1 MYYSVSVNLSK
12 NARQIQNETENEQA
26 KSSFASK
33 LLELPVSKLLQKCR
47 SSTITVDDLP
57 ILEEKQC
64 SNRVMSG
71 FKWKKRVIFS
81 ILMKFWKSFAGAF
94 AFRMCAIFAD
104 YASILLLKYLIDSAE
119 ISATLF
125 NFFIIAVLIL
135 FFMQLK
141 SLLLGVHTY
150 LVGEDSVE
158 MVTVL
163 NNIIVKKALHLT
175 SENTDWNRSKISK
188 LLTTH
193 SEAVSNGLAYVHHS
207 CSALIEL
214 TIALFWIWETLGTRT
229 IIVVLIVALVYAVF
243 NIIDSYVYKK
253 SLKVQLKCRDER
265 VEFEKTVLN
274 SMETIKMFSW
284 EPHFWK
290 KLKSMRGKELSVFRK
305 TLSINSFMHSLNV
318 TSPFVITFVSFA
330 VYGLQYEIS
339 ALRFEDAFVLIAI
352 FNYMRRPL
360 HVIIPSLEIVDKA
373 LHSAT
378 IINQFLIV
386 KQSPKINTKTAPQPP
401 VEPDLDIKI
410 LNANFSWN
418 GKDDTLNDV
427 CVHVKKGEKHAF
439 IGFPLCGKS
448 SLLFSITGELK
459 MTKGNMWVSKGISF
473 APASPYIFSQS
484 LKENILFG
492 NDYVKSKYDKVIM
505 ACDLKKDIFSLP
517 RCEATVLG
525 DKGYVLTSTQKA
537 QISLARC
544 LYEDADIYALDKAFG
559 PMDRTTSNKIFTR
572 VLGENGYLRDKT
584 VILAT
589 NNIELIKTFTMVHVL
604 KNGKIETSGSY
615 DQILECSEIM
625 SDLLNQSRIDK
636 IIEEKYSDEKPPR
649 KTVMFDDKVLKK
661 RKKKQSMED
670 TAPVFENRSVY
681 PFYFRSGSFIFTAF
695 YIVLLICRF
704 VFQALAFFWLS
715 FWLDPVWKKV
725 ECENCPQYVFIQT
738 MSFFAI
744 SAIISTMLSYTFF
757 VLTNVQTSR
766 KLYQHITSAIFA
778 VPMIFLSPTNK
789 ESLMNMITSDLDIVD
804 TQFPLFFKF
813 SFECTLHILMI
824 FAIVCVN
831 VPVFAIFVV
840 AFLIF
845 LVGLLRYFL
854 PALHKISSLEEQKRD
869 LFLCGSIEDFEARI
883 MVRTF
888 GKTRQT
894 LAKTS
899 VNADILTRCRM
910 ARYSTLRWISLRTE
924 FISNLMICMCF
935 FIASICLKVD
945 YIGNAQFALSVAS
958 ILCISELVSTFIR
971 TTCILE
977 SLTPHVQR
985 ISNVREYPKEPM
997 IDKCTIRDSWPDDG
1011 KIEIKNLN
1019 VFANKYRHVIKD
1031 VSLVIEEREKLGIIG
1046 KVGSGKS
1053 QLAKTLVMMSSA
1065 DKESHIVVDDLD
1077 IFEMSVKTLRS
1088 RITVIPQKAKIFSDT
1103 LRSNIDPCCQFA
1115 DSDIWLAI
1123 EACQLREYVKSLPDG
1138 LHQMVSPEKMSNEQK
1153 CQVNVCRA
1161 LLKGGQ
1167 IFVIDQSTKMMKEP
1181 IKSLVNEAIRNSL
1194 KQSTTIWIGED
1205 FSDVEHCDRV
1215 VVIENGVI
1223 LTTDTPQNL
1232 ISEFGSL
1239 QKCLLNFSK

>member
-1 MYYSVSVNLSK
+1 MNVSVNLSK
-12 NARQIQNETENEQA
+12 NARQIQSETENVQE
-26 KSSFASK
+26 KNSYISR
-33 LLELPVSKLLQKCR
+33 LLELPVSKLLQKCK

-57 ILEEKQC
+57 ILEDDQY

-71 FKWKKRVIFS
+71 FKWKRRVIFS
-81 ILMKFWKSFAGAF
+81 ILMKFWKSFPSAF

-141 SLLLGVHTY
+141 SVLFGVHTC
-150 LVGEDSVE
+150 LVGEDSAL

-175 SENTDWNRSKISK
+175 SENNEWSRSKIAK

-193 SEAVSNGLAYVHHS
+193 SEAVSNALIYVHHS

-229 IIVVLIVALVYAVF
+229 IIVVLIVALVYAVL
-243 NIIDSYVYKK
+243 NIVDSYVYKK
-253 SLKVQLKCRDER
+253 SLRVQLGCRDRR

-284 EPHFWK
+284 ESHFAK

-339 ALRFEDAFVLIAI
+339 DLRFEDAFVLIAI

-360 HVIIPSLEIVDKA
+360 HVIIPSLEIVNKA

-378 IINQFLIV
+378 KINQFLIV
-386 KQSPKINTKTAPQPP
+386 KQSPKVNSKNAPLPP
-401 VEPDLDIKI
+401 LEPDVDIKI
-410 LNANFSWN
+410 EAANFSWN
-418 GKDDTLNDV
+418 EKEDTLKDV
-427 CVHVKKGEKHAF
+427 SFQVNRGEKHAF

-459 MTKGNMWVSKGISF
+459 LTKGKMWVSKGISF
-473 APASPYIFSQS
+473 APANPYIFSQS
-484 LKENILFG
+484 LKDNILFG
-492 NDYVKSKYDKVIM
+492 NEYVKSKYDKVVV

-517 RCEATVLG
+517 RCDATILG

-544 LYEDADIYALDKAFG
+544 LYEDADIYALDKAFA
-559 PMDRTTSNKIFTR
+559 PMDRATSKKVFTR
-572 VLGENGYLRDKT
+572 VLGEAGYLREKT

-589 NNIELIKTFTMVHVL
+589 NNIELIKKFSTVHVL
-604 KNGKIETSGSY
+604 KNGKIETSGTY
-615 DQILECSEIM
+615 DQIMEASEIM
-625 SDLLNQSRIDK
+625 NELFNQSQIDK

-661 RKKKQSMED
+661 KKKKQSMED
-670 TAPVFENRSVY
+670 TAPTFENRSVY
-681 PFYFRSGSFIFTAF
+681 PFYFRSGSFIFSAF

-715 FWLDPVWKKV
+715 FWLDPIWKKV
-725 ECENCPQYVFIQT
+725 ECDNCPQYVFMQT
-738 MSFFAI
+738 ISFFAV
-744 SAIISTMLSYTFF
+744 SAIVSTMLSYAFF
-757 VLTNVQTSR
+757 VLTNVETSR
-766 KLYQHITSAIFA
+766 KLYHHITTAMFA
-778 VPMIFLSPTNK
+778 VPMIFLSQTNK
-789 ESLMNMITSDLDIVD
+789 ESLMQMLTSDLDLVD
-804 TQFPLFFKF
+804 TQFPLYFKF
-813 SFECTLHILMI
+813 SFESSLHILTI

-831 VPVFAIFVV
+831 VPVFAIFAV

-845 LVGLLRYFL
+845 LFGLLRYFL
-854 PALHKISSLEEQKRD
+854 PALHKISSLEEQRRY
-869 LFLCGSIEDFEARI
+869 LFLVGSTEDFEARL

-899 VNADILTRCRM
+899 VNADVLTRCRV
-910 ARYSTLRWISLRTE
+910 AKSSTLRWIALRTD
-924 FISNLMICMCF
+924 FISNLLICMCF
-935 FIASICLKVD
+935 FIASICLKVG

-971 TTCILE
+971 TTCGLE

-985 ISNVREYPKEPM
+985 ISNVRDYPKEPI

-1019 VFANKYRHVIKD
+1019 VFANKYKHVIKD
-1031 VSLVIEEREKLGIIG
+1031 VSLVVDEREKLGIVG

-1053 QLAKTLVMMSSA
+1053 QLAMTLIMMSSA
-1065 DKESHIVVDDLD
+1065 DNESHIIVDDLD
-1077 IFEMSVKTLRS
+1077 IFEMSVRTLRS
-1088 RITVIPQKAKIFSDT
+1088 RITVIPQNARIFSDT

-1138 LHQMVSPEKMSNEQK
+1138 LHQMVSSQSMNNEQK
-1153 CQVNVCRA
+1153 SQINVCRA

-1167 IFVIDQSTKMMKEP
+1167 IFVIDQATKLMNEP
-1181 IKSLVNEAIRNSL
+1181 TKSLVNEALRQSS
-1194 KQSTTIWIGED
+1194 KQSTTLWIGED

-1223 LTTDTPQNL
+1223 LTIDTPQHL
-1232 ISEFGSL
+1232 INEFGSL
-1239 QKCLLNFSK
+1239 QKCLLNFSN